1 MDSAV
6 AEFKKRE
13 KDYDQYQKDY
23 DQWAKNNPEALKQR
37 LRQQRREFHG
47 KDPAYVTTTGDEIY
61 NPEIAAKVKAQEQ
74 QIAQMNANTA
84 AMNSE
89 SERIQKEIDRLAPI
103 TDFSPEAER
112 KRTAARD
119 QARFGTYQGVPVR
132 DTGYGTM
139 KPIAEVYYRRLANLF
154 EETRD
159 SLEDV
164 SAKRRERQ
172 VKVAGLEGQV
182 NPHGFM
188 DLVKGIRNV
197 QAFSGMGGADMPKE
211 RVEKSSENVGKRT
224 VGKADQRKALMAI
237 MSASQDHADL
247 KDRFTKEDALNPHSP
262 LHKMLV
268 SRNPDLRDESKVMA
282 KYYTGS

>member
-1 MDSAV
+1 M
-6 AEFKKRE
+6 
-13 KDYDQYQKDY
+13 
-23 DQWAKNNPEALKQR
+23 
-37 LRQQRREFHG
+37 
-47 KDPAYVTTTGDEIY
+47 
-61 NPEIAAKVKAQEQ
+61 KAQEQ

-84 AMNSE
+84 AMNAE
-89 SERIQKEIDRLAPI
+89 SEKIQKEIDRLASGQP
-103 TDFSPEAER
+103 SEAYER
-112 KRTAARD
+112 KRLGIPDDGSTR
-119 QARFGTYQGVPVR
+119 P
-132 DTGYGTM
+132 DTRQTSQKLPMGGGRM
-139 KPIAEVYYRRLANLF
+139 AEENSSYYYRRLANLF

-159 SLEDV
+159 SLEDI

-172 VKVAGLEGQV
+172 VEVAGLKGQV

-188 DLVKGIRNV
+188 DLVKGIQNV

-211 RVEKSSENVGKRT
+211 RVEKSSENVGERT
-224 VGKADQRKALMAI
+224 VAKADQRKALMAI

-282 KYYTGS
+282 KYHTGS